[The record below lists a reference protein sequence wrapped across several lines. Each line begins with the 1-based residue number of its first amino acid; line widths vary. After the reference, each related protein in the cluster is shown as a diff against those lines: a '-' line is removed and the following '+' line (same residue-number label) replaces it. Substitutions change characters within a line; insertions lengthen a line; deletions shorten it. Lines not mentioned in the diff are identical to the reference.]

1 MATITAP
8 RPNGVSPSPSL
19 LVLDQKATAQLQS
32 PEGRKLA
39 ALADEVLRNLTVVK
53 QYLQTLESIG
63 EIDYNPVSPKRSERV
78 IMRAQF
84 KGRKKPLPYIF
95 DEE

>member
-1 MATITAP
+1 MATITP
-8 RPNGVSPSPSL
+8 LRPNGVSLSPKL
-19 LVLDQKATAQLQS
+19 LVLEPKATSQLQS

-39 ALADEVLRNLTVVK
+39 AIANQMLRDLTIVK
-53 QYLQTLESIG
+53 QYLETLENIG
-63 EIDYNPVSPKRSERV
+63 EVDYKPIPPKHSEKV

>member
-1 MATITAP
+1 MATITP
-8 RPNGVSPSPSL
+8 LRPNSVSVSPRL
-19 LVLDQKATAQLQS
+19 LVLEPKATSQLQS

-39 ALADEVLRNLTVVK
+39 AIANQMLRDLTMVK
-53 QYLQTLESIG
+53 QYLETLENLG
-63 EIDYNPVSPKRSERV
+63 EVDYKPVPPKRSEQV

-95 DEE
+95 NEE

>member
-1 MATITAP
+1 MQAP
-8 RPNGVSPSPSL
+8 KHYSQSPRL
-19 LVLDQKATAQLQS
+19 LVLEPKATTQLQS

-39 ALADEVLRNLTVVK
+39 ALADEVFHNLRVVK
-53 QYLQTLESIG
+53 QYLQTLESLG
-63 EIDYNPVSPKRSERV
+63 EIDWQPVPPKRSERV
-78 IMRAQF
+78 IMRAKF

>member
-1 MATITAP
+1 MATITP
-8 RPNGVSPSPSL
+8 LRPKSISPSPRL
-19 LVLDQKATAQLQS
+19 LVLEPKATTQLQS

-39 ALADEVLRNLTVVK
+39 ALADEVLHNLTVVK

-63 EIDYNPVSPKRSERV
+63 EIDWEPVPPKHSERV

>member
-1 MATITAP
+1 MATITP
-8 RPNGVSPSPSL
+8 LHPKGVSPSPKL
-19 LVLDQKATAQLQS
+19 LVLEPKPTAQLQS

-63 EIDYNPVSPKRSERV
+63 EIDWQPVPPKRSERV
-78 IMRAQF
+78 MMRAQF

>member
-1 MATITAP
+1 MATITP
-8 RPNGVSPSPSL
+8 LRPKGVSSSPKL
-19 LVLDQKATAQLQS
+19 LVLEPKATTQLQS

-39 ALADEVLRNLTVVK
+39 ALADEVLHNLTVVK
-53 QYLQTLESIG
+53 QYLQTLESIA
-63 EIDYNPVSPKRSERV
+63 EIDWQPVPPKHSERV

-84 KGRKKPLPYIF
+84 KGRKKPMPYIL

>member
-1 MATITAP
+1 MATITP
-8 RPNGVSPSPSL
+8 LRPNGVLSSPRL
-19 LVLDQKATAQLQS
+19 LVLEPKATAQLQS
-32 PEGRKLA
+32 PEGREIA
-39 ALADEVLRNLTVVK
+39 ALTDQLLQNLTVVK

-63 EIDYNPVSPKRSERV
+63 EIDYNSVPPKRSERV

>member
-1 MATITAP
+1 
-8 RPNGVSPSPSL
+8 
-19 LVLDQKATAQLQS
+19 
-32 PEGRKLA
+32 
-39 ALADEVLRNLTVVK
+39 VLRNLTVVK

-63 EIDYNPVSPKRSERV
+63 EIDWQPVPPKRSERV

>member
-1 MATITAP
+1 MATITP
-8 RPNGVSPSPSL
+8 LRPNGVSLSPKL
-19 LVLDQKATAQLQS
+19 LVLEPKPTSQLQS
-32 PEGRKLA
+32 PERQKLA
-39 ALADEVLRNLTVVK
+39 AIADELLQNLVF
-53 QYLQTLESIG
+53 QHYLETLENIG
-63 EIDYNPVSPKRSERV
+63 EVDYKPVPPKHSEQV

>member
-1 MATITAP
+1 MATITP
-8 RPNGVSPSPSL
+8 LRPKGVSPSPRL
-19 LVLDQKATAQLQS
+19 LVLEPKTTTQLQS

-39 ALADEVLRNLTVVK
+39 ALADEVLHNLTVVK

-63 EIDYNPVSPKRSERV
+63 EIDYNSVPPKRSERV

>member
-1 MATITAP
+1 MATITP
-8 RPNGVSPSPSL
+8 LRLKGVSPSPKL
-19 LVLDQKATAQLQS
+19 LVLEPKATTQLQS

-39 ALADEVLRNLTVVK
+39 ALADELLQNLTVVK

-63 EIDYNPVSPKRSERV
+63 ETDYNPVPPKRSERV

>member
-1 MATITAP
+1 MATITP
-8 RPNGVSPSPSL
+8 LRPKGVSPSPKL
-19 LVLDQKATAQLQS
+19 LVLEPKPTAQLLS
-32 PEGRKLA
+32 PEGRKVA
-39 ALADEVLRNLTVVK
+39 ALAEEVLRNLTVVK

-63 EIDYNPVSPKRSERV
+63 EIDWQPVPPKRSERV
-78 IMRAQF
+78 MMRAQF

>member
-1 MATITAP
+1 MATITP
-8 RPNGVSPSPSL
+8 LRPKGVSQSPRL
-19 LVLDQKATAQLQS
+19 LVLEPKATTQLQS

-39 ALADEVLRNLTVVK
+39 ALADEVLHNLTVVK

-63 EIDYNPVSPKRSERV
+63 EIDYNSVPPKHSERV

>member
-1 MATITAP
+1 MATITP
-8 RPNGVSPSPSL
+8 LRPKGVSPSPI
-19 LVLDQKATAQLQS
+19 LVVLEPKATSQLQS

-39 ALADEVLRNLTVVK
+39 ALADEIFHNLTVVK

-63 EIDYNPVSPKRSERV
+63 EIDWQPVPPKRSERV

-84 KGRKKPLPYIF
+84 KGRKKPLLYIF
-95 DEE
+95 DEA